1 MAQRILPGAYVSLND
16 MSNLPEGQLGLTVG
30 YVLQA
35 NRGPVNQVNLVTDST
50 DFLTQYT
57 FSGKPTVT
65 SDPTFWSIL
74 NVLRNTNAV
83 YVSRAAKNPLYGGAT
98 FTSREEITDLV
109 GVSAPLNPD
118 NDILGRRELR
128 FNEAKLFKNGEML
141 EISGSYVD
149 ADSVRRIVAFSC
161 EAIVD
166 EGAAASTTL
175 LVSTKGDKNPN
186 AITDVTNIRCWKSP
200 VQPLENREIGEF
212 TMDFQGDNL
221 NRKEFIFEGDIA
233 SSFSLGLKFK
243 VVAADGSTAPSATE
257 YQVVDN
263 EDADPIRVEGEG
275 VSAVTIVKVTE
286 VILADTSDGTVTG
299 KAYFYGLGKPSN
311 LNMAA
316 NELLLVTGKD
326 PGQYNNDIG
335 IRITSSVDDTN
346 MVYRRGNMVGG
357 VEIDF
362 DTIQLDVFNT
372 NISNTEPIESF
383 VFSRDPK
390 AKTIDGLSLYV
401 DNVVAGSAYITVVN
415 NTNAEDKD
423 DTYKKV
429 PASTFGDPTTLAG
442 GSNGEEI
449 DETTLEAALEGFKD
463 KSVTV
468 SILGNGCSALS
479 ETKQFQ
485 QALMGVADLRKDL
498 VVFLNNPYEGTERNV
513 TLPSQRAKNIV
524 DYKKGELRS
533 TSFYGCMYAPHVNT
547 TDIFNGGSKKIGAES
562 VAISGWLNVISNL
575 NYPYAYAGPRNGL
588 VQGVTCDW
596 KIGDES
602 NEAALMNDASINYVA
617 FDSRVGRYYMQCQNT
632 LQVANSSMR
641 NIGTVLNVLDIKE
654 NFTILLK
661 EYLQLPITDNLRR
674 EIVDI
679 SNDYLSPML
688 GVRFSNYT
696 FQDVTSTYDLANNTL
711 RYLLTIAPTPYA
723 QRIYLTM
730 NIVNATFD
738 FSITQ
743 SM

>member
-141 EISGSYVD
+141 EISGSYID

>member
-149 ADSVRRIVAFSC
+149 ADSVKRTVAFSC
-161 EAIVD
+161 EAIVE
-166 EGAAASTTL
+166 EGATASTTL
-175 LVSTKGDKNPN
+175 LVRTRGDKNPN

-243 VVAADGSTAPSATE
+243 VVAAEGSTAPSATE

-498 VVFLNNPYEGTERNV
+498 VVFLNNPYEGTERNI

-524 DYKKGELRS
+524 DYKKSELGS

-562 VAISGWLNVISNL
+562 VAIAGWLNVISNL